1 MRERKPKG
9 SAKNGSAD
17 APPRGPRKKEAAVDS
32 EWVWLLLP
40 FLAVAVVVVVNG
52 ARAGS
57 IALPALP
64 GFLGGDGGDSVYQG
78 DRGFGDLYE
87 LLGVERDADNKAIK
101 KVRALA
107 HQRPLCGRG
116 FHRAARCSLARLAY
130 YRPCCGPRSS
140 RRLVPSRPVLI
151 GLSHRTP

>member
-9 SAKNGSAD
+9 STKNGSAD
-17 APPRGPRKKEAAVDS
+17 ALPQGRKKEAES

-52 ARAGS
+52 VRAGS
-57 IALPALP
+57 IVLPALP
-64 GFLGGDGGDSVYQG
+64 GFLGGDGGGSAYQG

-101 KVRALA
+101 KVSALGFA
-107 HQRPLCGRG
+107 HQRPPCGRR
-116 FHRAARCSLARLAY
+116 FHCASPRCSLAHLAHTAG
-130 YRPCCGPRSS
+130 RVAGCA
-140 RRLVPSRPVLI
+140 LLDA
-151 GLSHRTP
+151 LSLPAAC